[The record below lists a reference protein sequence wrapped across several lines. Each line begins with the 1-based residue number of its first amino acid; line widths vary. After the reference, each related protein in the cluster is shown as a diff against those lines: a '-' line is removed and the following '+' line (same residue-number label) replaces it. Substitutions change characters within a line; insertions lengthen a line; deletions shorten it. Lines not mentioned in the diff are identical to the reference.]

1 MKRREF
7 VISGTAAASAGILAR
22 PIDIARAD
30 APTAPLGLEKVV
42 RAMLSMQR
50 AAWEQG
56 VAAQAFLERGD
67 LETVVLFAREAA
79 SRQSD
84 DGRLANVGEPDNVTD
99 PAANGEPVLRA
110 ARHTGDAE
118 LERAA
123 ARMLEYLLK
132 RAPRC
137 ADGTLYH
144 LNTRPELWIDS
155 LYMAPPFL
163 AVAGRADEA
172 LRQVEGLR
180 RRLWNADSKLFSHMW
195 DERRQAFVRQAFWGV
210 GNGWAAAGM
219 VRVRAALPDSMTNER
234 ARLAGYVREVV
245 DGCLAHRRGDG
256 LFHDVLNDPS
266 TFVETNL
273 AQMLAYSIFRGVRE
287 GWLDRSYLNA
297 GEGLR
302 AAALAKI
309 DAEGFVR
316 GVCGS
321 PSFDRPGTATE
332 GQAFCLLMEAA
343 HGI

>member
-1 MKRREF
+1 MRRRDF
-7 VISGTAAASAGILAR
+7 VGGAATAVAVMAPPSAAS
-22 PIDIARAD
+22 ARAD
-30 APTAPLGLEKVV
+30 ASPRLGRVV
-42 RAMLSMQR
+42 SAMLSTQR

-67 LETVVLFAREAA
+67 MEMVVLLAREAA
-79 SRQSD
+79 LRQSE
-84 DGRLANVGEPDNVTD
+84 DGRLANVASAENVTD

-110 ARHTGDAE
+110 ARLTGDPT

-137 ADGTLYH
+137 ADGTLHH
-144 LNTRPELWIDS
+144 LTSRPEVWIDS

-163 AVAGRADEA
+163 AVAGEPDEA

-180 RRLWNADSKLFSHMW
+180 RRLWHAEIKLYSHMW
-195 DERRQAFVRQAFWGV
+195 DEPRQTFARRACWGV
-210 GNGWAAAGM
+210 GNGWVAAGL
-219 VRVRAALPDSMTNER
+219 VRVRAALPESMTAER
-234 ARLAGYVREVV
+234 ARLAGYVREVL
-245 DGCLAHRRGDG
+245 DGCLAHQRSDG
-256 LFHDVLNDPS
+256 LFHDVVDDPS

-287 GWLDRSYLNA
+287 GWLERRYLEA
-297 GEGLR
+297 GERLR

-321 PSFDRPGTATE
+321 PGFDRPGTATE

-343 HGI
+343 RGV

>member
-1 MKRREF
+1 MRRREF
-7 VISGTAAASAGILAR
+7 VISGTAAASAGVLPLPVA
-22 PIDIARAD
+22 AA
-30 APTAPLGLEKVV
+30 ANGAAAVAPLERVA
-42 RAMLSMQR
+42 RAMLSTQR

-67 LETVVLFAREAA
+67 MDTVVLLAREAA
-79 SRQSD
+79 LRQSE
-84 DGRLANVGEPDNVTD
+84 DGRLANVGSEDNVTD

-110 ARHTGDAE
+110 ARHTSDAT

-123 ARMLEYLLK
+123 ARMLEYLLQ

-137 ADGTLYH
+137 ADGTLHH

-163 AVAGRADEA
+163 AVAGQPEEA

-180 RRLWNADSKLFSHMW
+180 RRLWDTERKLFSHIW
-195 DERRQAFVRQAFWGV
+195 DERRQAFVRRAFWGV

-219 VRVRAALPDSMTNER
+219 VRVRAALPESMADER
-234 ARLAGYVREVV
+234 ARLAGHVREVV
-245 DGCLAHRRGDG
+245 DGCLAHQRSDG
-256 LFHDVLNDPS
+256 LFHDILDDPS

-287 GWLDRSYLNA
+287 GWLDRRYLEA
-297 GEGLR
+297 GERLR
-302 AAALAKI
+302 AAALAQI

-343 HGI
+343 HGA